1 MKILITT
8 DWYDPVVNG
17 VVTSVHTLMTEL
29 EKRGHEVRVLTE
41 WGPELIH
48 TQCEFSTFFPARRIA
63 RELHIPI
70 IHTYHTI
77 YEDYTHYFSPRKT
90 WGRKVV
96 REITRRL
103 SRQVSGMIVPSEKLR
118 RILEG
123 YQVECPLWVIPSG
136 IDLSRFTG
144 GADAVSEKSGGESG
158 PDSGQSWRERVRRS
172 YGLPPEKTVL
182 LYVGRL
188 AKEKNIEELL
198 LFQRRA
204 AEMGTVLMIVGGG
217 PHRAALEKQ
226 VSRMCMD
233 GSVIFTG
240 MIPREE
246 VWKYYQAGD
255 LFVSASTSE
264 TQGMIYGEALAAGLP
279 VLCRRDGCLDGVI
292 EEGENGWQYDG
303 LEQFLA
309 FLEKWGDLDDDGRRK
324 MREYAERSAVRFSAE
339 AFGREVE
346 RVYEQERKRSKG
358 LAYHF
363 AGGAASVCGTRGMGV

>member
-17 VVTSVHTLMTEL
+17 VVTSVHTLMAEL
-29 EKRGHEVRVLTE
+29 EKRGHEVRGLTE

-204 AEMGTVLMIVGGG
+204 AEMGTVL
-217 PHRAALEKQ
+217 
-226 VSRMCMD
+226 
-233 GSVIFTG
+233 
-240 MIPREE
+240 
-246 VWKYYQAGD
+246 
-255 LFVSASTSE
+255 
-264 TQGMIYGEALAAGLP
+264 
-279 VLCRRDGCLDGVI
+279 CRRDGCLDGVI
-292 EEGENGWQYDG
+292 EEGKNGWQYDG

-324 MREYAERSAVRFSAE
+324 MRECAERSAVRFSAE
-339 AFGREVE
+339 VFGREVE

-358 LAYHF
+358 LEYHF

>member
-8 DWYDPVVNG
+8 DWYAPVVNG
-17 VVTSVHTLMTEL
+17 VVTSVHTLMAEL
-29 EKRGHEVRVLTE
+29 EKRGHEVRELTE

-103 SRQVSGMIVPSEKLR
+103 SQQVSGMIVPSEKLR

-204 AEMGTVLMIVGGG
+204 A
-217 PHRAALEKQ
+217 
-226 VSRMCMD
+226 
-233 GSVIFTG
+233 
-240 MIPREE
+240 
-246 VWKYYQAGD
+246 
-255 LFVSASTSE
+255 
-264 TQGMIYGEALAAGLP
+264 GLP

-292 EEGENGWQYDG
+292 EEGKNGWQYDG

-324 MREYAERSAVRFSAE
+324 MRECAERSAVRFSAE

-358 LAYHF
+358 LEYHF